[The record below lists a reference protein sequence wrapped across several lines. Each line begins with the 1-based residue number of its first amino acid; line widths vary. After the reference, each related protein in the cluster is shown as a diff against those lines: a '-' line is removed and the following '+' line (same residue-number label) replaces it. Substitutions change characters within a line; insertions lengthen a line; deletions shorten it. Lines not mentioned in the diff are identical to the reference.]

1 MLPQSET
8 KQLLNY
14 VASIKLEL
22 KIVQNLIEIQPV
34 NNLNDQNF

>member
-1 MLPQSET
+1 MLPQF
-8 KQLLNY
+8 KRPQLLKY
-14 VASIKLEL
+14 VAFIKLEL